1 VWDPLYF
8 YESIHSP
15 LKWVRD
21 YPVHHVNGEQF
32 GTSPNHIRAAVNG
45 AFYSWLLGDLN
56 PLPTP
61 DGDIGDGT
69 TGDWMHGNNCE
80 SRRWAFGMD
89 ATGCAFGS
97 GRMRWAGFYSN
108 EGHEI
113 FMVPDYIEQSFAY
126 GFSNVGLLVDNG
138 GMLSSTQS
146 VWGANADNAM
156 PRTAVAWS
164 SLESGRRHFFLVAS
178 TSARWVDMAAF
189 FAAPIPPD
197 DPTVGILQKYMA
209 GPPFRTRPFVIEK
222 AIMLDGGSGST
233 QFAYMFRGKSSP
245 VLQDSGAPD
254 GDFRPIPSFLGVG
267 IYCKP

>member
-1 VWDPLYF
+1 MDYARTYIFVLHIKDDHPERYRDHQHRWTLELNAQHRRLPIEYFTIDYHGGTYHVAWCRPEFMDRITKRVRWVWDPLYF
-8 YESIHSP
+8 YQSIHSP

-138 GMLSSTQS
+138 GMLTSTQS

-164 SLESGRRHFFLVAS
+164 SLESGRRHFF
-178 TSARWVDMAAF
+178 W
-189 FAAPIPPD
+189 
-197 DPTVGILQKYMA
+197 
-209 GPPFRTRPFVIEK
+209 
-222 AIMLDGGSGST
+222 
-233 QFAYMFRGKSSP
+233 
-245 VLQDSGAPD
+245 
-254 GDFRPIPSFLGVG
+254 
-267 IYCKP
+267 